1 MRKRKIS
8 RDDINAKLTHFLVN
22 IPERHHQDAL
32 EYILSQ
38 YVAVLADGSG
48 KLQKEHIAGMNEFY
62 KELQNAAL

>member
-1 MRKRKIS
+1 MKRK
-8 RDDINAKLTHFLVN
+8 LTRSTIDLEITSFLVS

-48 KLQKEHIAGMNEFY
+48 KLQKEHMAGLKSF
-62 KELQNAAL
+62 KQELSNA